1 LRQVALNLIS
11 NAVRFTEHGAI
22 TVEICVTGEAVTV
35 MVSDTGPGVPLA
47 DQQKIF
53 DEFRMSERTAD
64 RAYGGLGLGLTIC
77 KQLIEQHGGTIGVR
91 SSGEEDAGATF
102 FFTLSLI
109 LPDDGGRRTKDGDA
123 EGGRQKA
130 EELNSQSHFTTYPRR
145 VVFLTEGEHS
155 GGPLS
160 TALRELGFDAQVQRI
175 DSGVDWL
182 PVLSTA
188 APGVLVLDEHLAT
201 SRGWEI
207 IRLLKGHP
215 RLAHLPL
222 LMYSLDSSHD
232 NGTLLALD
240 YLLKPLDIEQL
251 VTALERQRDYHDRPP
266 DDRTILVVDDN
277 PDILAMHTRLIK
289 QQMPECRLVQARNG
303 VEALAIMSEQRP
315 NLVLLDLMMPEMD
328 GFHVLEAM
336 REQESLVDVPV
347 VVLTARLLTEDD
359 MTRLN
364 AGVAAILSK
373 GLFGTDEILAR
384 IESTLAHERRL
395 GLASQQIVR
404 RAVAF
409 IHTHY
414 DEPMTR
420 DQIAT
425 HVGFS
430 PDHLT
435 ACFRQEMGVTPISYL
450 NRYRISRARTL
461 LTESTRSVTDI
472 TVAVGFSDVANF
484 SRAFRREVG
493 VSPKAY
499 RRDRQQ

>member
-1 LRQVALNLIS
+1 
-11 NAVRFTEHGAI
+11 
-22 TVEICVTGEAVTV
+22 
-35 MVSDTGPGVPLA
+35 
-47 DQQKIF
+47 
-53 DEFRMSERTAD
+53 
-64 RAYGGLGLGLTIC
+64 
-77 KQLIEQHGGTIGVR
+77 
-91 SSGEEDAGATF
+91 
-102 FFTLSLI
+102 
-109 LPDDGGRRTKDGDA
+109 
-123 EGGRQKA
+123 
-130 EELNSQSHFTTYPRR
+130 
-145 VVFLTEGEHS
+145 
-155 GGPLS
+155 
-160 TALRELGFDAQVQRI
+160 
-175 DSGVDWL
+175 
-182 PVLSTA
+182 
-188 APGVLVLDEHLAT
+188 
-201 SRGWEI
+201 
-207 IRLLKGHP
+207 
-215 RLAHLPL
+215 
-222 LMYSLDSSHD
+222 MYSLDSSHD